1 MEKINTSFRVIHLR
15 DYIFLGGT
23 KEALLIRNI
32 ILTQR
37 LTSCKKGMK
46 SIRKKV
52 TTHMKWAVLRITSS
66 TQNKCWMAVA
76 SLGRCQ
82 FELGRL
88 LSGTGRSINL
98 HHPFMLNTTHFYAP
112 PVCGFKS
119 RTDMWKWKVHTH
131 IYVQILSGLFVRH
144 NRAQAWG
151 WLIRHLTPSQPNP
164 QTSPQIRRQEC
175 TRNISKF
182 PCYVFCSCLLTC
194 RRIEYQNE
202 NKLITMEPHIAVHV
216 GDFYLC

>member
-37 LTSCKKGMK
+37 LTSCKRGMK

-112 PVCGFKS
+112 SMCGSKS
-119 RTDMWKWKVHTH
+119 QNRYVKVKGAHTY
-131 IYVQILSGLFVRH
+131 ICSNPIGTICEAQQGASLGL
-144 NRAQAWG
+144 
-151 WLIRHLTPSQPNP
+151 IDPPSNP
-164 QTSPQIRRQEC
+164 QPAQPS
-175 TRNISKF
+175 NF
-182 PCYVFCSCLLTC
+182 PW
-194 RRIEYQNE
+194 ND
-202 NKLITMEPHIAVHV
+202 KAGM
-216 GDFYLC
+216 

>member
-52 TTHMKWAVLRITSS
+52 TTHMKWAVLRIRSS
-66 TQNKCWMAVA
+66 TQNKCWMAAA

-98 HHPFMLNTTHFYAP
+98 HHPFMLNTRHFYEAP
-112 PVCGFKS
+112 SMCGFKS
-119 RTDMWKWKVHTH
+119 QNWYVKVKGTHT
-131 IYVQILSGLFVRH
+131 YVQNQILPWLSALFVRH
-144 NRAQAWG
+144 NSAQAWG
-151 WLIRHLTPSQPNP
+151 WLIRHLTPSPPNP
-164 QTSPQIRRQEC
+164 QTSPKNHKAGMYQE
-175 TRNISKF
+175 
-182 PCYVFCSCLLTC
+182 Y
-194 RRIEYQNE
+194 
-202 NKLITMEPHIAVHV
+202 
-216 GDFYLC
+216 